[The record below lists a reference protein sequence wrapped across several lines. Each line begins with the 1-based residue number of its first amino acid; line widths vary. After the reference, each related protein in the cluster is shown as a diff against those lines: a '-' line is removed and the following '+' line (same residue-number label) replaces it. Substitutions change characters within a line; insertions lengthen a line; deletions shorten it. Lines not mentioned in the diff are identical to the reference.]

1 MPPPLPPRGRA
12 TWRSRLSAAAAALLL
27 LLSAAAPNPTLAAS
41 TPTPSS
47 SSHTT
52 TEPKLSDERC
62 VFETD
67 FGPIEFGFYPHV
79 APVTAAHIFRLCAL
93 GAYTGNHFFR
103 VDKGFVAQ
111 VADVLGGR
119 NLTMSPEIEAEA
131 DRTVPLEVQHG
142 VVHTAG
148 VVSMGRHDDPNSGKS
163 SFSVL
168 LGNAPHLDMQY
179 TIFGRVTRGMDAL
192 RKMENGVE
200 TRREGIFVMPKE
212 RVHIY
217 ATHWRYASVGGPP
230 ALGAAHQKD
239 DDGTGGGVL
248 PLPNRRGTG
257 PIGGGAEASGGGGGE
272 GTCQEELDHL
282 RSRFDWQAQELE
294 AVRKKCLP
302 GR

>member
-1 MPPPLPPRGRA
+1 MAPPPPTPPTRA
-12 TWRSRLSAAAAALLL
+12 RAAAALLL
-27 LLSAAAPNPTLAAS
+27 LCIAPALALAAETNPQAPKPPANPPG
-41 TPTPSS
+41 TP
-47 SSHTT
+47 H
-52 TEPKLSDERC
+52 EPKLSDERC

-67 FGPIEFGFYPHV
+67 FGDIEFGFYPHV

-93 GAYTGNHFFR
+93 GAYTGNHIFR

-119 NLTMSPEIEAEA
+119 NLTLSPEAEAEA

-142 VVHTAG
+142 VVHTTG

-163 SFSVL
+163 SFSML

-179 TIFGRVTRGMDAL
+179 TIFGRITHGMDAL
-192 RKMENGVE
+192 RKMEGVE

-212 RVHIY
+212 RIQIY
-217 ATHWRYASVGGPP
+217 ASHWRYASVGGPP

-248 PLPNRRGTG
+248 PLPNRSGSG
-257 PIGGGAEASGGGGGE
+257 PIGGGGGGGGGDAE
-272 GTCQEELDHL
+272 GGSGTCQDELDHL

-302 GR
+302 GRR

>member
-1 MPPPLPPRGRA
+1 MAPPPPSARA
-12 TWRSRLSAAAAALLL
+12 RLLVAAFLALALAL
-27 LLSAAAPNPTLAAS
+27 VATPTLAAATKPPAS
-41 TPTPSS
+41 N
-47 SSHTT
+47 
-52 TEPKLSDERC
+52 EPKLSDERC
-62 VFETD
+62 VFETE
-67 FGPIEFGFYPHV
+67 FGDIEFGFYPHV

-142 VVHTAG
+142 VVHTTG

-163 SFSVL
+163 SFSML

-179 TIFGRVTRGMDAL
+179 TIFGRITHGMDAL
-192 RKMENGVE
+192 RKMEGVE

-212 RVHIY
+212 RIQIFSS
-217 ATHWRYASVGGPP
+217 HWRYASVGGPP

-248 PLPNRRGTG
+248 PLPNRSGSG
-257 PIGGGAEASGGGGGE
+257 PIGGGDDGKGGSGSDA
-272 GTCQEELDHL
+272 TCQDELDHL

-302 GR
+302 GRR

>member
-1 MPPPLPPRGRA
+1 MAPPPPTARAPTPRA
-12 TWRSRLSAAAAALLL
+12 RLALLALVAL
-27 LLSAAAPNPTLAAS
+27 LVATPALAATAPAAPAS
-41 TPTPSS
+41 TN
-47 SSHTT
+47 
-52 TEPKLSDERC
+52 EPKLSDERC
-62 VFETD
+62 VFETE
-67 FGPIEFGFYPHV
+67 FGDIEFGFYPHV

-142 VVHTAG
+142 VVHTTG
-148 VVSMGRHDDPNSGKS
+148 VVSMGRHDDPNSGKA
-163 SFSVL
+163 SFSML

-179 TIFGRVTRGMDAL
+179 TIFGRITHGMDAL
-192 RKMENGVE
+192 RKMEGVE

-212 RVHIY
+212 RIQIFSS
-217 ATHWRYASVGGPP
+217 HWRYASVGGPP

-248 PLPNRRGTG
+248 PLPNRSGSG
-257 PIGGGAEASGGGGGE
+257 PIGGGDDSKGGSGSDA
-272 GTCQEELDHL
+272 TCQDELDHL

-302 GR
+302 GRR